1 MSGVPALELIGIE
14 KHYGF
19 LKALDDVDFHVRA
32 GEVVA
37 VVGDNGAGKST
48 LLKVM
53 SGAHRPTHG
62 TVRVRGED
70 CDLHSPRA
78 AADAGIQ
85 MVYQDLAL
93 VDAADIAT
101 NLTLGR
107 EPLRRGPLGWLGFL
121 DKKAMRQE
129 ADRELRAL
137 GVTTAP
143 PGRVVEMLSGGQRQV
158 VALARSAV
166 RVTDRGHGVLLLDEP
181 TAALGYAQSRQVAT
195 LIRTLADREI
205 AVVVVSHNLPLVFE
219 VADRIVV
226 MNRGRKVADV
236 ATHGDRQRGGGRLDH
251 RGQAGAGRSRPHRL
265 IN

>member
-1 MSGVPALELIGIE
+1 MSGAPALELIGIE

-19 LKALDDVDFHVRA
+19 LKAIDEVDFHVHA

-62 TVRVRGED
+62 TVRVRGEE

-121 DKKAMRQE
+121 
-129 ADRELRAL
+129 
-137 GVTTAP
+137 
-143 PGRVVEMLSGGQRQV
+143 
-158 VALARSAV
+158 
-166 RVTDRGHGVLLLDEP
+166 
-181 TAALGYAQSRQVAT
+181 
-195 LIRTLADREI
+195 
-205 AVVVVSHNLPLVFE
+205 
-219 VADRIVV
+219 
-226 MNRGRKVADV
+226 
-236 ATHGDRQRGGGRLDH
+236 
-251 RGQAGAGRSRPHRL
+251 RP
-265 IN
+265 

>member
-1 MSGVPALELIGIE
+1 VSGIPALELTGIE

-19 LKALDDVDFHVRA
+19 VQALDDVDFHVGA

-37 VVGDNGAGKST
+37 LVGDNGAGKST

-62 TVRVRGED
+62 VVRVRGEEHEF
-70 CDLHSPRA
+70 HSPRA

-107 EPLRRGPLGWLGFL
+107 EPLMRGPLGWLGFL
-121 DKKAMRQE
+121 DRRAMRTE
-129 ADRELRAL
+129 AERELRSL

-166 RVTDRGHGVLLLDEP
+166 RVADRGHGVLLLDEP
-181 TAALGYAQSRQVAT
+181 TASLGYAQSRQVAN
-195 LIRTLADREI
+195 LIRTMAARQVAV
-205 AVVVVSHNLPLVFE
+205 AVVTHNLPLAFE
-219 VADRIVV
+219 VAERIVV

-236 ATHGDRQRGGGRLDH
+236 VTAETDNESVVGWITGAKAAQDH
-251 RGQAGAGRSRPHRL
+251 LAR
-265 IN
+265 IE